1 MFKISIKWDSIDY
14 HLPILQ
20 EYDFDDFLDEI
31 ICFDGIEDEILRFNI
46 CLYLYLI
53 AQNRDYIFDDEKTL
67 FEFIHKIKDNY
78 FKIRN

>member
-1 MFKISIKWDSIDY
+1 MFNISIKWDSIDY

-20 EYDFDDFLDEI
+20 EYEFNDVLDEI
-31 ICFDGIEDEILRFNI
+31 ICFEGLEDEILRFNI

-53 AQNRDYIFDDEKTL
+53 AQYKDRIFDDEKKL
-67 FEFIHKIKDNY
+67 FEFIHKIKANY